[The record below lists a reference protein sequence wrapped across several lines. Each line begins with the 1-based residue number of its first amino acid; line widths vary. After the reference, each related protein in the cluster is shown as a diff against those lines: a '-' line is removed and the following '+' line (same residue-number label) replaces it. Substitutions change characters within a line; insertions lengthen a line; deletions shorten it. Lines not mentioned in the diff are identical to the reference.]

1 MSVTDAAPKP
11 APLEQPSAPVDTSVV
26 DTPYEPT
33 TVDKALMRYD
43 LALAPILARTGGIG
57 LVSHHELRAILL
69 AFRAGLAGAFNY
81 MADPTDDEAPTGE
94 SRDTLA
100 EQRAAAR
107 AASVDQPAP
116 LAVPSVED
124 LEPENPPAV
133 APIPGEAAETVVT
146 QDEAQNASIIAESQ
160 SNLTPEPEEYVA
172 S

>member
-1 MSVTDAAPKP
+1 MSVTDAAPQP

-33 TVDKALMRYD
+33 VVDKALMRYD
-43 LALAPILARTGGIG
+43 AALAPILARTGGIG

-69 AFRAGLAGAFNY
+69 AFRAGLAGALNY
-81 MADPTDDEAPTGE
+81 IADPQDDPEPTGE
-94 SRDTLA
+94 SLDMLA

-116 LAVPSVED
+116 
-124 LEPENPPAV
+124 AV
-133 APIPGEAAETVVT
+133 APVPGEADEAVVA
-146 QDEAQNASIIAESQ
+146 QDEAQNASIIADDPGAGSVPT
-160 SNLTPEPEEYVA
+160 LKEYVA